1 MTMIWADTLEMILGV
16 VAEPSENL
24 KWSHNPIIR
33 AFGEAK
39 KHWFVIKDKTGRK
52 KTQNCARLV
61 FPPVERLS
69 KANPAAAVCQ
79 THRAQ
84 HHPRLGARQSQPDQI
99 FCVILTT
106 WQPDNPNL
114 IRSLSS
120 VSSLSSIICVLEE
133 TLWMQRS
140 NAKVPTTPRLTLT
153 SRKGKRKVLVKTEV
167 LPDSF
172 CELDTGR
179 GGEKDIFKV
188 F

>member
-39 KHWFVIKDKTGRK
+39 KHWFVIKDKTGK
-52 KTQNCARLV
+52 IKTQNCARLV

-79 THRAQ
+79 THRAE

-106 WQPDNPNL
+106 WQPDNLTIPTWSDRCL
-114 IRSLSS
+114 LCHPSPPSS
-120 VSSLSSIICVLEE
+120 VSWRRRCGCNGQ
-133 TLWMQRS
+133 MQRY
-140 NAKVPTTPRLTLT
+140 RQ
-153 SRKGKRKVLVKTEV
+153 RQGWH
-167 LPDSF
+167 
-172 CELDTGR
+172 
-179 GGEKDIFKV
+179 
-188 F
+188 